1 MRAMLISVQ
10 QANSLQGH
18 EVEKI
23 TPVNLQRLTAQVDA
37 EECQKGKI
45 HYDRMPVG
53 LVPKRFHE
61 SPHLSIYVAML
72 QSKSSKLGPLWFET
86 SVRIIAIIPILMSRT
101 KRDPLF

>member
-10 QANSLQGH
+10 QANSLQH

-23 TPVNLQRLTAQVDA
+23 TPVNLQRLTAQVGA

-72 QSKSSKLGPLWFET
+72 QSKLSKLEL
-86 SVRIIAIIPILMSRT
+86 RT
-101 KRDPLF
+101 KLASFKHGWVGETRRD